1 MRKLRNLLFF
11 AAVGLGAA
19 VPVACAD
26 DGDNVVRTRPDGGDA
41 SADAASDGP
50 APNTLTCGVMIPAT
64 YESPN
69 FALNAKEELDLKGRV
84 IALLAKMQS
93 AEGATPMPVTTADL
107 NAIFTAGTPSL
118 RSIATAYAQAT
129 IDAYLVQ
136 FGDAATKTWKPTDV
150 EADGG
155 AGDGGADDGGVA
167 TANAGG
173 KYDNASIVNPIGVNL
188 REATEKVLLDGSL
201 YNYALQLASGV
212 VTEATVDRLVA
223 IYGATPKFANSADDA
238 GADTDTLIAEY
249 AANRD
254 NKTGAP
260 GHYRRIARALLV
272 AKTAAA
278 AGGMCQSDL
287 DSALKIFFLEWEK
300 TAYSSAIYFLNQ
312 ASTNAV
318 AIPQKGDPALS
329 AYGAALGFIESFKGI
344 PQDRRLITDVQIDGL
359 LTRIGADKPY
369 RLVTQSGDVVS
380 AFSTAYQEIGG
391 IYGFTQTEIE
401 DSKKLY

>member
-11 AAVGLGAA
+11 AAVALGAA

-84 IALLAKMQS
+84 VALLDKMRS
-93 AEGATPMPVTTADL
+93 AEGPTPMAVTTADL

-129 IDAYLVQ
+129 IDTYLAQ
-136 FGDAATKTWKPTDV
+136 FGDAATKTWNPTDV

-155 AGDGGADDGGVA
+155 AGDGGADDGGVVVP
-167 TANAGG
+167 TGG
-173 KYDNASIVNPIGVNL
+173 KYENASIVNPIGINL

-212 VTEATVDRLVA
+212 ITEATVDRLVA
-223 IYGATPKFANSADDA
+223 IFGATPKFASSADDA
-238 GADTDTLIAEY
+238 GADTDTLIAQY
-249 AANRD
+249 A
-254 NKTGAP
+254 
-260 GHYRRIARALLV
+260 IALH
-272 AKTAAA
+272 
-278 AGGMCQSDL
+278 
-287 DSALKIFFLEWEK
+287 
-300 TAYSSAIYFLNQ
+300 
-312 ASTNAV
+312 
-318 AIPQKGDPALS
+318 
-329 AYGAALGFIESFKGI
+329 
-344 PQDRRLITDVQIDGL
+344 DRHHNL
-359 LTRIGADKPY
+359 
-369 RLVTQSGDVVS
+369 
-380 AFSTAYQEIGG
+380 
-391 IYGFTQTEIE
+391 
-401 DSKKLY
+401 